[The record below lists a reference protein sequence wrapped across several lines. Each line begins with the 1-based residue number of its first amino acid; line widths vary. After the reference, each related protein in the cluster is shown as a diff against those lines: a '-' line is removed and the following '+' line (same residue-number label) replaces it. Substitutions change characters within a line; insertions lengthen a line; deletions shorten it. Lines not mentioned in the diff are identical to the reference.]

1 MSFFAE
7 QRLTRVLT
15 HPILW
20 GVEQTALKSDLDLNP
35 L

>member
-7 QRLTRVLT
+7 QRLTCVLT
-15 HPILW
+15 YPILW
-20 GVEQTALKSDLDLNP
+20 GVEQTALKYDLDLNP